1 MRISSLSPFALL
13 LLTTLT
19 HAYTG
24 DMTYYDPGMGSCG
37 IASGP
42 NDDIVALSNA
52 IMQNS
57 GNPNANPK
65 CGSMIGIWNPY
76 TKKHYTAKVVDTC
89 GACKPGILMS
99 VRRCSR
105 RLHPMGMGESM
116 GSIGV
121 GKRLGVEF
129 KSFLLGKS
137 GFGFYGGIWGGGGFV
152 LRVGLKPSR
161 K

>member
-1 MRISSLSPFALL
+1 MRISTLSPFALL
-13 LLTTLT
+13 LLTPLT

-52 IMQNS
+52 IMQNG

-89 GACKPGILMS
+89 GACKPEDIDVSPALFKKVAPNGNGRVHGIN
-99 VRRCSR
+99 
-105 RLHPMGMGESM
+105 
-116 GSIGV
+116 
-121 GKRLGVEF
+121 
-129 KSFLLGKS
+129 
-137 GFGFYGGIWGGGGFV
+137 WGGQKVGG
-152 LRVGLKPSR
+152 
-161 K
+161 